1 MTVSAQPSTSSFTPG
16 MKVELR
22 ANASNKNVKYKFVW
36 QKDNWAKWGVAQDF
50 SSSSTCS
57 WTPQE
62 SGNYTIYCD
71 VTDSAGNESTSTC
84 KVSLRSK

>member
-1 MTVSAQPSTSSFTPG
+1 MTVSAQPSASSFTPG

-71 VTDSAGNESTSTC
+71 VADSAGNESTSTC